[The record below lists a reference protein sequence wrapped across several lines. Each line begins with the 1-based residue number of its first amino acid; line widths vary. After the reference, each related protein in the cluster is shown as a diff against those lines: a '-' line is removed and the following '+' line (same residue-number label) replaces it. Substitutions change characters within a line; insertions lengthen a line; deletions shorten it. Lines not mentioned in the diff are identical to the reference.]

1 MSGSGKK
8 QLEWSTRSSENV
20 LQIEEYIAAENPVAA
35 QKVTNEIIKVAQD
48 LREFP
53 MMGHTGRRAGTRE
66 IVIPH
71 YPYFISYRLTPKK
84 VIILAVIHQSRQFP

>member
-8 QLEWSTRSSENV
+8 QLEWTTRSSENV

-35 QKVTNEIIKVAQD
+35 QKVTNGIIRVAQN
-48 LREFP
+48 LRESP